1 MEENKEPA
9 IDCSC
14 GMVEQAV
21 VFEDNGDLDNTT
33 NTQNTLENLTLSSF
47 EKSDVDTDSLE
58 SLSVTSSIL
67 PEVMKNGIIEPEVIL
82 SNGKVEDESLDVLK
96 NLKNTSG
103 SSFSNG
109 SSVSNDDSPLHNS
122 SLNKSKTGN
131 MKGPTTGK
139 KLFKN
144 KTFDFSH
151 VKSRTN
157 SNFHK
162 FRDINKPISPSD
174 RRLSESCILQTSLE
188 SHGIRETRL
197 SRSRFERC
205 HVTHDGIECEGNDY
219 LTPTQ
224 KKDNLI
230 RDLKNE
236 VKELKK
242 LLSDKTREQESDR
255 NKFEKKI
262 EIMMAEKGTEIV
274 IFKSDIETL
283 GKKNEDLV
291 KSYQVSVNTINILE
305 DTIRELKEAMAE
317 KERNNEKV
325 FLETYK
331 KGQMSALFE
340 RNEELERI
348 AVSCDG
354 SRITIKELL
363 QKLLLTETELGKWQ
377 SIRRQES
384 YDEAPKPETEAAVT
398 LRFLK
403 DAFFHYATD
412 TKDCDFHLRAM
423 IRILNFTDVQK
434 KKIADSIVS
443 KRKHKNSSI

>member
-1 MEENKEPA
+1 MEEHKEPA

-14 GMVEQAV
+14 GMEEQAV

-67 PEVMKNGIIEPEVIL
+67 PEVMKNGSIEPEVIL
-82 SNGKVEDESLDVLK
+82 SNGKVEDESLDVLN

-109 SSVSNDDSPLHNS
+109 SSVSNDDSPLHHS

-274 IFKSDIETL
+274 ILKSDIETL
-283 GKKNEDLV
+283 QKNNEDLV

-305 DTIRELKEAMAE
+305 DTIRELK
-317 KERNNEKV
+317 V
-325 FLETYK
+325 
-331 KGQMSALFE
+331 
-340 RNEELERI
+340 
-348 AVSCDG
+348 
-354 SRITIKELL
+354 
-363 QKLLLTETELGKWQ
+363 
-377 SIRRQES
+377 
-384 YDEAPKPETEAAVT
+384 
-398 LRFLK
+398 
-403 DAFFHYATD
+403 
-412 TKDCDFHLRAM
+412 
-423 IRILNFTDVQK
+423 RILF
-434 KKIADSIVS
+434 
-443 KRKHKNSSI
+443 